1 VHHVPDSSP
10 HPGHAGA
17 SDGFAL
23 PERRSVTATHI
34 PPGDEL
40 VSIDVATTEQA
51 VRLAVTGEVDSSSAP
66 ALRTSVDEAF
76 AAGARDITIDL
87 DAVTFLDSAGLCVL
101 AGAHRRAEEDGV
113 RLRVLASNRAV
124 MRPLQI
130 TGLWE
135 LLAVEQVEPG
145 AGSAA

>member
-1 VHHVPDSSP
+1 M
-10 HPGHAGA
+10 
-17 SDGFAL
+17 
-23 PERRSVTATHI
+23 TATSI
-34 PPGDEL
+34 PPGEEL
-40 VSIDVATTEQA
+40 VSIDVAGSA
-51 VRLAVTGEVDSSSAP
+51 SSVRLTVAGEVDSSTAP
-66 ALRTSVDEAF
+66 ALREAVDDAF
-76 AAGARDITIDL
+76 ASGARELVVDL

-101 AGAHRRAEEDGV
+101 AAAHRRADEEGS

-124 MRPLQI
+124 IRPLQI